1 MLNFFKKDNKIYVN
15 EIALRVHNT
24 YHISIN
30 CCNISQ
36 FDMHIRSILGL
47 NIIKPVFM
55 YSGIMY
61 NIISNFQNIDDIF
74 KSIDKNKY
82 RSVKKYFKKDIGIR
96 KIGHANI
103 IL

>member
-1 MLNFFKKDNKIYVN
+1 
-15 EIALRVHNT
+15 
-24 YHISIN
+24 
-30 CCNISQ
+30 
-36 FDMHIRSILGL
+36 MHIRSILGL

-82 RSVKKYFKKDIGIR
+82 ISVKKYF
-96 KIGHANI
+96 
-103 IL
+103 